1 MIEQRQG
8 WWWPKNDG
16 LEKRLLK
23 YADLPQQ
30 IKKYV
35 NSFDTAVQA
44 GGNTGFYTAQYAAM
58 FDTVYTFEPDYLNF
72 QCMSMNLT
80 EQNIIKLQACVGDT
94 HGLVGLNIVDRNR
107 GENSVNGTG
116 IYPMLTIDDL
126 SLNSCNLIHL
136 DIEGYELYAIKGAV
150 NTIVKYK
157 PTVVLEVWDHSDTQ
171 IQLEQLL
178 AELDYKMVDILGG
191 SDRVYIA
198 STT

>member
-8 WWWPKNDG
+8 WWWPKNDS

-126 SLNSCNLIHL
+126 SLNACDLIHL

-171 IQLEQLL
+171 LQLEQLL

>member
-8 WWWPKNDG
+8 WWWPATDG

-72 QCMSMNLT
+72 QCMAMNLT
-80 EQNIIKLQACVGDT
+80 ETNIIKLQACVGDT
-94 HGLVGLNIVDRNR
+94 HGLVGLNIVDSNR
-107 GENSVNGTG
+107 GENSVEGTG

-126 SLNSCNLIHL
+126 SLNSCDLIHL

-150 NTIVKYK
+150 NTIAKYK

-178 AELDYKMVDILGG
+178 AELGYSMVDILGG
-191 SDRVYIA
+191 SDRVY
-198 STT
+198 TPV

>member
-8 WWWPKNDG
+8 WWWPKNDS

-72 QCMSMNLT
+72 QCMSRNLT

-157 PTVVLEVWDHSDTQ
+157 PTVVLEVRDHSDTQ

-178 AELDYKMVDILGG
+178 AELGYIMVDILGG

>member
-8 WWWPKNDG
+8 WWWPKNDS

>member
-8 WWWPKNDG
+8 WWWPKNDS

-178 AELDYKMVDILGG
+178 AELGYIMVDILGG

>member
-1 MIEQRQG
+1 
-8 WWWPKNDG
+8 
-16 LEKRLLK
+16 
-23 YADLPQQ
+23 
-30 IKKYV
+30 
-35 NSFDTAVQA
+35 
-44 GGNTGFYTAQYAAM
+44 
-58 FDTVYTFEPDYLNF
+58 
-72 QCMSMNLT
+72 
-80 EQNIIKLQACVGDT
+80 
-94 HGLVGLNIVDRNR
+94 
-107 GENSVNGTG
+107 
-116 IYPMLTIDDL
+116 MLTIDDL

-157 PTVVLEVWDHSDTQ
+157 PTVVLEVRDHSDTQ

>member
-8 WWWPKNDG
+8 WWWPKNDS

-72 QCMSMNLT
+72 QCMSRNLT

>member
-8 WWWPKNDG
+8 WWWPKNDS
-16 LEKRLLK
+16 LEKRLLT

-150 NTIVKYK
+150 HTIVKYK

-178 AELDYKMVDILGG
+178 AELGYIMVDILGG
-191 SDRVYIA
+191 SDRVY
-198 STT
+198 TPV